1 MIQLATDPRAS
12 RMDWRAA
19 APGDARDVPAD
30 ERRVPRSAHPWPFIS
45 RGLERP
51 TARTGAQRASRESS
65 GS

>member
-19 APGDARDVPAD
+19 PGEARGLPG
-30 ERRVPRSAHPWPFIS
+30 EPPRAARSSHAWPFIS
-45 RGLERP
+45 RTAERP
-51 TARTGAQRASRESS
+51 AAQPGAPRPGRESS

>member
-19 APGDARDVPAD
+19 PGDARGVPAD
-30 ERRVPRSAHPWPFIS
+30 ERRAPRSSHAWPFIS
-45 RGLERP
+45 RTADRP
-51 TARTGAQRASRESS
+51 AAQPGAPRPGRESG

>member
-19 APGDARDVPAD
+19 PGDARGLPAD
-30 ERRVPRSAHPWPFIS
+30 ERRAPRSAHPWPFIS

-51 TARTGAQRASRESS
+51 TAQTATRPHRESS

>member
-19 APGDARDVPAD
+19 PGDARDLPA
-30 ERRVPRSAHPWPFIS
+30 EASRTPRASHAWPFIS
-45 RGLERP
+45 RQAERP
-51 TARTGAQRASRESS
+51 VAQPGAPRPGRESN